1 MALIVSPSYKP
12 VLIKPLSALYTY
24 LHAIIFSAELDDVK
38 KGLMVQRNQD
48 HYIPLGLFRPWGHRV
63 LSVTDLT
70 SGMWCEVQVEYRHLH
85 PHLKRTKEWTKMGE
99 KGSPVVLKTATM
111 KKGSEVHMKKGMQ
124 NLMLNFTLYCKMDIP
139 VVCRIG
145 GA

>member
-1 MALIVSPSYKP
+1 MNRLFLMALTASPSSKP
-12 VLIKPLSALYTY
+12 VLTKPLFVILTHP
-24 LHAIIFSAELDDVK
+24 HAIMFPAELEDVK

-48 HYIPLGLFRPWGHRV
+48 HYTPLGLFRPWGHRV

-85 PHLKRTKEWTKMGE
+85 PHLKETKEWKKMSE

-124 NLMLNFTLYCKMDIP
+124 NL
-139 VVCRIG
+139 
-145 GA
+145 